1 MRLKSTNYS
10 FLVNGAASAV
20 RRFWI
25 RRLCIRGAFLASF
38 GIRVLYSC
46 VSILKDSQPL
56 HLGTIAKQGIMYAQL
71 KKKRWKHPHWY
82 LRSSEPPHQH
92 EVAPRSPSSHT
103 QTLAIAPGH
112 QISAPSYGR
121 MHPHKQTPLIPP
133 LTFTGTWSRRIPT
146 SLLCLYLKP
155 RCYIK
160 SPTVWRSRQYSK
172 HNGVGWGRFCSVSC
186 LDWFVSHPYSYTHR
200 ILPPW

>member
-1 MRLKSTNYS
+1 MKALHKRCFPRILWHQSTVFLCFNLERLS
-10 FLVNGAASAV
+10 AASLRNNSKTRNHVCTA
-20 RRFWI
+20 
-25 RRLCIRGAFLASF
+25 
-38 GIRVLYSC
+38 
-46 VSILKDSQPL
+46 
-56 HLGTIAKQGIMYAQL
+56 
-71 KKKRWKHPHWY
+71 KKKRRKHPHWF
-82 LRSSEPPHQH
+82 LRSSEPLHQH

-172 HNGVGWGRFCSVSC
+172 HNGVGWGCFCSVSC

>member
-1 MRLKSTNYS
+1 MKALHKRCFPRILWHQSTVFLCFNLERLS
-10 FLVNGAASAV
+10 AASLRNNSKTRNHVCTA
-20 RRFWI
+20 
-25 RRLCIRGAFLASF
+25 
-38 GIRVLYSC
+38 
-46 VSILKDSQPL
+46 
-56 HLGTIAKQGIMYAQL
+56 
-71 KKKRWKHPHWY
+71 KKKRRKHPHWF
-82 LRSSEPPHQH
+82 LRSSEPPQH

-172 HNGVGWGRFCSVSC
+172 YNGVGWGRFCSVSC